1 MTKKEKPKLTPFA
14 GKDPEPNRKTE
25 TRDVSE
31 ISSPNRATQTGMCIY
46 DISRTGLHH
55 SGTGKSPTVAERR

>member
-14 GKDPEPNRKTE
+14 GKDPEPHRKNTDL
-25 TRDVSE
+25 RRQRNIFSKPGR
-31 ISSPNRATQTGMCIY
+31 STGMCIY

-55 SGTGKSPTVAERR
+55 SGTGKTPTVAERR